1 MDCAVKIG
9 HNMERRINQAG
20 IYDMQA
26 LMKLQPKHMRAVWGS
41 IWGEKMWYY
50 LRGFDLPEEETHRSS
65 VGHSHVLSPD
75 MRPPQKAFQ
84 IAQRLTMKA
93 AARLRRMEYCAK
105 KISLSVRVENGP
117 RIGCEA
123 ICPPAQDSFIF
134 VNLLEELWAAL
145 MKETKNQRIKK
156 VNIVLHGLVPEKDL
170 HVQADLFD
178 VAIPAAATR
187 NKVRCEKISKAMDQ
201 LNQKFG
207 KDTVLLGMTPEQGKA
222 FTGTKIA
229 FTRIPDMEE
238 FVE

>member
-1 MDCAVKIG
+1 
-9 HNMERRINQAG
+9 MERRINEAG

-50 LRGFDLPEEETHRSS
+50 LRGFDLPDEETSRSS
-65 VGHSHVLSPD
+65 VGHSHVLSPE
-75 MRPPQKAFQ
+75 MRPPQKAYQ

-93 AARLRRMEYCAK
+93 AARLRRMEYYAG

-123 ICPPAQDSFIF
+123 SCPPAQDSFIF
-134 VNLLEELWAAL
+134 VNLLEDLWSAL
-145 MKETKNQRIKK
+145 MKEIKNQRVKK
-156 VNIVLHGLVPEKDL
+156 INIVLQGLVPAKDL

-178 VAIPAAATR
+178 VAIPAVETKKKAR
-187 NKVRCEKISKAMDQ
+187 NEKISKAMDQ

-207 KDTVLLGMTPEQGKA
+207 RDTILLGMTADQGKA
-222 FTGTKIA
+222 FTGTKVA
-229 FTRIPDMEE
+229 FTRIPDILQRLNNRYNQGE
-238 FVE
+238 